1 MYRAT
6 QAWQRCLAERG
17 TTFLCPKCGKEE
29 KLVCTRCGETVAVR
43 QHVLSDFLVG
53 AHALAQADGLLTRD
67 RGFYGSY
74 FPDLAIA
81 APS

>member
-1 MYRAT
+1 M
-6 QAWQRCLAERG
+6 
-17 TTFLCPKCGKEE
+17 
-29 KLVCTRCGETVAVR
+29 CTRCGETVAVR